1 MNVLQGV
8 QSFRPQPLRGGR
20 RVCWERLLLLVGGRV
35 VVVVD
40 GARWEVDRE
49 EVVGP
54 VDLRGGRGGKSPSSE
69 SLLMVIMLGV
79 FL

>member
-1 MNVLQGV
+1 
-8 QSFRPQPLRGGR
+8 
-20 RVCWERLLLLVGGRV
+20 VGERV

-49 EVVGP
+49 DTVWPAG
-54 VDLRGGRGGKSPSSE
+54 LGGGRGGKSPSSE
-69 SLLMVIMLGV
+69 SLLMVIMLGL